1 MSLNAASKHHYSPE
15 TKEKNMHEL
24 GSQPGHAHGQTIGTE
39 NVFYV
44 HLNASVHIKG
54 HTLMSRGA
62 YLGVLVLLKNST
74 TGTKTLLVKFLRIFN
89 SARAPQELS
98 MRHSKPMPAQLR
110 SRTISCS
117 PRSVMLPEEIGKCLL
132 TLSLAKPKYSAEGI
146 LKT

>member
-54 HTLMSRGA
+54 HTLMSRGIS
-62 YLGVLVLLKNST
+62 G
-74 TGTKTLLVKFLRIFN
+74 
-89 SARAPQELS
+89 RACS
-98 MRHSKPMPAQLR
+98 SKEYVTFDYWHQN
-110 SRTISCS
+110 I
-117 PRSVMLPEEIGKCLL
+117 VG
-132 TLSLAKPKYSAEGI
+132 
-146 LKT
+146 